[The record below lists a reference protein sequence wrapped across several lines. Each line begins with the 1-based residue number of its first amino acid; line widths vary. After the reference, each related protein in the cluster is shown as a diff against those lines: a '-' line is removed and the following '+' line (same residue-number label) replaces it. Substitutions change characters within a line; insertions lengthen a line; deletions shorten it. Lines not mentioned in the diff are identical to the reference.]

1 MQIKKGKGIVKALEI
16 PDALAAY
23 NTENGVIR
31 ARLIFSFVG
40 AENIQDTDDLT
51 AQLLSRTGNNTF
63 SVIIDITD
71 IGLDKAKVAFVGKNA
86 HFTVLSFTV
95 AELTGDKF
103 TIVNNGEREYSS
115 LSSPHIGEA
124 DEKTAFETLVKR
136 LRKDLSEGKLFL
148 GELPKGNTPQQQPM
162 QQPMQQPPT
171 QNTPPAQGSSNFAF

>member
-1 MQIKKGKGIVKALEI
+1 MQIKKGKGVVKELEI
-16 PDALAAY
+16 PNALATY

-40 AENIQDTDDLT
+40 AESIQDTDDLT
-51 AQLLSRTGNNTF
+51 AQLLSRIGTNTF

-71 IGLDKAKVAFVGKNA
+71 IGLDKAKIEFVGKNA

-95 AELTGDKF
+95 AELTRDKF

-124 DEKTAFETLVKR
+124 DEKTAFELLVKR

-148 GELPKGNTPQQQPM
+148 GELPKDNTPQR
-162 QQPMQQPPT
+162 QPMQQPPT